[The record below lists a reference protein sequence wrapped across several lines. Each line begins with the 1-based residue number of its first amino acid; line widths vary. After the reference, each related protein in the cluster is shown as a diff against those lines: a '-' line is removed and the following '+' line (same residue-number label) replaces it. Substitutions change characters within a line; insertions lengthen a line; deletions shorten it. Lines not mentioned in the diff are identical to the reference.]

1 MAKST
6 TSKGTLWGKMQK
18 ALQNQGEMRQREVY
32 AKLIGAKLL
41 IPGGTTWFT
50 SLDKW
55 GGEKPDANRRLQK
68 KEECKKSSK
77 RRSQKYLFCMQ
88 IEIALTFQVKETDAL
103 MLEGTERNL
112 RPKKLISA

>member
-1 MAKST
+1 V
-6 TSKGTLWGKMQK
+6 GG
-18 ALQNQGEMRQREVY
+18 REARCKQTFV
-32 AKLIGAKLL
+32 
-41 IPGGTTWFT
+41 
-50 SLDKW
+50 
-55 GGEKPDANRRLQK
+55 K
-68 KEECKKSSK
+68 KEECEKSSK